1 MFDNKKIEIRFLLL
15 KTINRMFLDNIF
27 KIILSYFF
35 RAILKIII
43 KIWGMIKKI
52 KHYK

>member
-15 KTINRMFLDNIF
+15 KTTNRMFLDNIF

-35 RAILKIII
+35 RAILKNNNIN
-43 KIWGMIKKI
+43 MRNDKK
-52 KHYK
+52 